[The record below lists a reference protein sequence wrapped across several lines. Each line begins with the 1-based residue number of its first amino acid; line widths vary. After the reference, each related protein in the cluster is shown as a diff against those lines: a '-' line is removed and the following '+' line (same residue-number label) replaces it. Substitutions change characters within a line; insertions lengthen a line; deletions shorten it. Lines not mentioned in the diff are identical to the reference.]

1 MKDTA
6 RSPFAWWGDQAHGAV
21 WKKPSRP
28 LARPFSALR
37 PPHSPAERALPD
49 KPGLP
54 CFPFPHRPRSKTKPK
69 EKPRSLCKSR
79 CGRRRGGLAPRR
91 GDPGARTPGWGG
103 RCISTARTRGEFRHP
118 PPRSP
123 PPARPRALRACGC
136 CGSRVLPEGGQRG
149 RVRRASGGGKGGTH
163 GVRGTS
169 GGVPARGPG
178 LSPDICPRAPHS
190 PPVFTLRKHSMEGGR
205 GLRGRRPPRGD
216 GPPAGRR
223 SLRRAGARRPWCRES
238 TPGRDALREGSVARR
253 HCPSARAGHPRP
265 AGT

>member
-54 CFPFPHRPRSKTKPK
+54 CFPFPHRPRSKTKQK
-69 EKPRSLCKSR
+69 RSQ
-79 CGRRRGGLAPRR
+79 GAAAVGGGGGLR
-91 GDPGARTPGWGG
+91 PGAATPG
-103 RCISTARTRGEFRHP
+103 RARRDGAAAVYQLRARGVSSAIRSPAPP
-118 PPRSP
+118 PPR
-123 PPARPRALRACGC
+123 ARAPSARADAVGVEC
-136 CGSRVLPEGGQRG
+136 CPEGEQRG
-149 RVRRASGGGKGGTH
+149 GECGAPRGRGGGRH
-163 GVRGTS
+163 GVRGAS

-178 LSPDICPRAPHS
+178 LSPDFCPRAPHS